1 MKESQSKISKNY
13 NRLMQLNAFA
23 NVRIAKSSDLL
34 EGLSEIKETL
44 IFLLD
49 PNTSQL
55 VPGLISDQDRSRVS
69 VHLKPCT
76 MLSEYIR
83 KRPVLFTD
91 ISQIDESVF
100 KRNINLNNP
109 LDYLGNDPAILKTI
123 SQEPEYSLTR
133 PRYVIDDIDNSIAK
147 ALGVKILQADPK
159 KRPRIQIEQFYELYQ
174 LLPNKLTHLV
184 NILNHGSSLILHRRS
199 QRLKNFSNPSMNLS
213 RIERLFYYSATPMDG
228 FYPFSFEPEEEAKYI
243 EYLLFKDKMKN
254 KLIPSA
260 SVFVSH
266 LLRLDILNENNNY
279 RKILISLKV
288 PIVVDPYNIDQIS
301 FVKDDSLPVEQCINL
316 SDQSR
321 YRSYKDPAGIVR
333 VPNPGSR
340 FEKTFYDR
348 RYKELMAMPIATVK
362 SYFAASGISKEIRPG
377 SIGRISREGRQLLKR
392 NLRSLYSYYQ
402 SVSHIITRNPDPYWI
417 EEMKFCKI
425 ELYTYLLVWHT
436 NTLFPIKE

>member
-1 MKESQSKISKNY
+1 
-13 NRLMQLNAFA
+13 
-23 NVRIAKSSDLL
+23 
-34 EGLSEIKETL
+34 
-44 IFLLD
+44 
-49 PNTSQL
+49 
-55 VPGLISDQDRSRVS
+55 
-69 VHLKPCT
+69 

-91 ISQIDESVF
+91 IYQIDESVF

-109 LDYLGNDPAILKTI
+109 LDYLGNDPAILKAI

-133 PRYVIDDIDNSIAK
+133 PRYVIDEVDNSIAK
-147 ALGVKILQADPK
+147 ALGVKILSADPK
-159 KRPRIQIEQFYELYQ
+159 KRPRIDIKQFYELYQ

-184 NILNHGSSLILHRRS
+184 NILNFNSSLILHRRS

-213 RIERLFYYSATPMDG
+213 RLERLFYYSATPMDG
-228 FYPFSFEPEEEAKYI
+228 FYPFSFAPEEERSFI

-254 KLIPSA
+254 KLIPSTTL
-260 SVFVSH
+260 FVSH
-266 LLRLDILNENNNY
+266 LLRLDILNQNNKY
-279 RKILISLKV
+279 REILASLKV
-288 PIVVDPYNIDQIS
+288 PDVVKPYNIDDVS
-301 FVKDDSLPVEQCINL
+301 FKRDDSQPVEQCINL

-321 YRSYKDPAGIVR
+321 YRSYKDPRGVIR

-362 SYFAASGISKEIRPG
+362 SYFAASGINKDLRPG

-392 NLRSLYSYYQ
+392 NLRALYSYYQ
-402 SVSHIITRNPDPYWI
+402 SISHIILRNPDPYWAA
-417 EEMKFCKI
+417 EMKFCKQ

-436 NTLFPIKE
+436 NTLFPIRE